1 MIDIL
6 FNRQLL
12 PLILL
17 GLFAFVF
24 LLQQIFYW
32 IIFWR
37 LGRYRLT
44 DQITD
49 LKSVSVV
56 ICAHNEYH
64 NLKETLPLILEQD
77 YPDYEVLVVN
87 HSSDDDTA
95 YLLARLEEKYPHLS
109 TISIRED
116 LNFFSGKKFPL
127 SIGIK
132 SAKHDLVLLTD
143 ADCKPMS
150 KNWIRHMQSVFTPKT
165 EVVLGYGPY
174 YRSPGLLNKMIR
186 FDTAHIA
193 IQYLSYALAGIPY
206 MGVGRN
212 LAYLKEIFY
221 KNQGFIAHYRI
232 RSGDDDL
239 FINRVANRTNTKIM
253 VHPESYTFSD
263 PKQTLENWITQKK
276 RHLSTSNLYKF
287 KHKLLLGLYA
297 FSLVAFYGLFILLL
311 ALNWSPIP
319 VLGLFLL
326 RLITQYIV
334 LSGCMRKLNEKDLV
348 PFMPFYEFLLLMF
361 NAGILISNVIHK
373 PTRWK

>member
-64 NLKETLPLILEQD
+64 HLKETLPLILEQD

-132 SAKHDLVLLTD
+132 SAKHE
-143 ADCKPMS
+143 
-150 KNWIRHMQSVFTPKT
+150 IGR
-165 EVVLGYGPY
+165 
-174 YRSPGLLNKMIR
+174 
-186 FDTAHIA
+186 AH
-193 IQYLSYALAGIPY
+193 
-206 MGVGRN
+206 V
-212 LAYLKEIFY
+212 
-221 KNQGFIAHYRI
+221 
-232 RSGDDDL
+232 
-239 FINRVANRTNTKIM
+239 
-253 VHPESYTFSD
+253 
-263 PKQTLENWITQKK
+263 
-276 RHLSTSNLYKF
+276 
-287 KHKLLLGLYA
+287 
-297 FSLVAFYGLFILLL
+297 
-311 ALNWSPIP
+311 
-319 VLGLFLL
+319 
-326 RLITQYIV
+326 
-334 LSGCMRKLNEKDLV
+334 
-348 PFMPFYEFLLLMF
+348 
-361 NAGILISNVIHK
+361 
-373 PTRWK
+373 